1 MAYNEFAYFYD
12 EFNDDAN
19 YEALFAAVK
28 QRLQK
33 YDIQDGIVVD
43 LGCGTGD
50 LTLMLAQAGY
60 DMIGVDLSEEMLA
73 VLREKATELEITDLL
88 LLNQNLLDLDL
99 FGTIRAAVSTFD
111 TFNHIGPLPRF
122 EQAIAK
128 AAFFMEKDGVF
139 LFDVNTP
146 YKHKEIL
153 ANETF
158 ELESEDAR
166 CVWSNHLEPEQ
177 QRTAISIEMIYH
189 DTGESFREEFFEY
202 WYELEQIR
210 EICSRYGLRIEEVC
224 DGEDFGV
231 CRPDSQRW
239 LITAVKEYTQTKGE

>member
-12 EFNDDAN
+12 EFNDDAD
-19 YEALFAAVK
+19 YEALFCAVK
-28 QRLQK
+28 QRLEAHG
-33 YDIQDGIVVD
+33 IQDGILVD

-73 VLREKATELEITDLL
+73 VLREKAVELEIPDLL
-88 LLNQNLLDLDL
+88 LLNQNLLELDL
-99 FGTIRAAVSTFD
+99 FGTIRGAVSTFD
-111 TFNHIGPLPRF
+111 TFNHIGPIDRF
-122 EQAIAK
+122 EKAIEK

-158 ELESEDAR
+158 ELDSEDAR
-166 CVWSNHLEPEQ
+166 CIWKNHLDLER
-177 QRTAISIEMIYH
+177 QRTDISIEMVYM
-189 DTGESFREEFFEY
+189 DTQDSFLEEFSEY

-210 EICSRYGLRIEEVC
+210 EICARYGLRIEEIC
-224 DGEDFGV
+224 DGEDFGP

>member
-19 YEALFAAVK
+19 YEALFEAVK

-33 YDIQDGIVVD
+33 YGIQDGIVVD

-73 VLREKATELEITDLL
+73 VLREKAAELQIPDLL
-88 LLNQNLLDLDL
+88 LLNQNLLELDL

-158 ELESEDAR
+158 ELESEDALCIWR
-166 CVWSNHLEPEQ
+166 NHLEPEQ

-189 DTGESFREEFFEY
+189 DTGESFQEEFFEY

-210 EICSRYGLRIEEVC
+210 EICSHYGLRIEEVC
-224 DGEDFGV
+224 DGEDFGI